1 MYVQF
6 ETECSAGRGE
16 GYSDLH
22 NTVDEHD
29 VASSPRRFRSVPGFT
44 NDRLW
49 IGALRELRPRWL
61 IRPVPRRTSSYP
73 GLKEARI

>member
-1 MYVQF
+1 MFVKF
-6 ETECSAGRGE
+6 ETESSAGLRE
-16 GYSDLH
+16 GYSNLH

-29 VASSPRRFRSVPGFT
+29 VASSQRRFRSIQGFT
-44 NDRLW
+44 SDHLW

-61 IRPVPRRTSSYP
+61 IRPGPRRTSTQA

>member
-6 ETECSAGRGE
+6 ETERSAGRGE

-29 VASSPRRFRSVPGFT
+29 VASSPRRFTSIPGIT
-44 NDRLW
+44 SEGLW

-61 IRPVPRRTSSYP
+61 IRPVPRRTSSHP